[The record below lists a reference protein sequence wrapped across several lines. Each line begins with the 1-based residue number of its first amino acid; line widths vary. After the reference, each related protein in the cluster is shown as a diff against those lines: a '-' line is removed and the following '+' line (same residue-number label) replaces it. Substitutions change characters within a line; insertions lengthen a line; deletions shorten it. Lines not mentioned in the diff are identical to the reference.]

1 MAESHGPGHDAKPP
15 EGFDKE
21 LHYSAI
27 WKFTIFVAAAM
38 FVSMA
43 LMWGLYSFLKKGL
56 VSTDPPPPALAG
68 ARVQPPPPAPRLQP
82 EPPKDLRELRRRED
96 AVLSGYA
103 WVSREKGTA
112 QIPVDRAIEIVAEK
126 GLPVP
131 PTATPGPAPAPGAP
145 K

>member
-21 LHYSAI
+21 LHYPAI
-27 WKFTIFVAAAM
+27 WKFTIFVAASMFGAM
-38 FVSMA
+38 V
-43 LMWGLYSFLKKGL
+43 LMFGLVFLLKKRL
-56 VSTDPPPPALAG
+56 VSSDPAPAALAG

-82 EPPKDLRELRRRED
+82 EPPKDLKELRRRED

-112 QIPVDRAIEIVAEK
+112 QIPVDRAIEIVAAK

-131 PTATPGPAPAPGAP
+131 PTATPGPAPSTGAS